1 MLELP
6 GLPFLDKAALIGGC
20 IKLSLKFD
28 AARLAAEIE
37 SLPATFW
44 GSTGGRIGVHR
55 EAEGIFL
62 RGHAPA
68 DGNLPIEERPA
79 MDRLPYVREI
89 VHERIPAPAMRCLLA
104 RLKPGARIA
113 THIDRAPY
121 FAQTIRLHIAVT
133 SHERAYMFCAG
144 RSYVMRPGELW
155 ALNNTAPHGVWNGD
169 PARERTHLICDFL
182 LSDELGSLLAAG
194 ERDLGTVQSADLQPG
209 DLQTAH

>member
-20 IKLSLKFD
+20 VKLSLKFD

-37 SLPATFW
+37 SLPAAFW
-44 GSTGGRIGVHR
+44 GTTGGRVGVHR

-62 RGHAPA
+62 RGHAPP

-79 MDRLPYVREI
+79 MGKLPYVREI

-113 THIDRAPY
+113 THID
-121 FAQTIRLHIAVT
+121 
-133 SHERAYMFCAG
+133 
-144 RSYVMRPGELW
+144 
-155 ALNNTAPHGVWNGD
+155 
-169 PARERTHLICDFL
+169 
-182 LSDELGSLLAAG
+182 
-194 ERDLGTVQSADLQPG
+194 
-209 DLQTAH
+209 